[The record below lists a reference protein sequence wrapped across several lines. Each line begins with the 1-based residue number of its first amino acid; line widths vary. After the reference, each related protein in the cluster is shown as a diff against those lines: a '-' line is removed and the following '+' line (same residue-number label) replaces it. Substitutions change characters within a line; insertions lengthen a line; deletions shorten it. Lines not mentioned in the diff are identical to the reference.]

1 MKKSPNIIFQ
11 ALAVAAAMV
20 IPAEGQ
26 RPSRYDGPI
35 IDMHLHAKTDVGRE
49 RRFCFPQ
56 PCEGAPTLAKS
67 ADDLKPMTLEAMARN
82 NIVLGV
88 VSETPEKVLPWTEAE
103 GERFLTGILVAD
115 PRRVSLDVLREL
127 FTTGR
132 AQVLGEITAQYE
144 GIAIDDPL
152 LDPLFA
158 MAHEMDI
165 PVLVH
170 VLGIGGSPDFSS
182 HLGNPLRLVPVLR
195 KYPGL
200 RVYLENAGWPFL
212 EEVTSL
218 MYQFPNVY
226 AEHIDDPS
234 PNTKTRRAQIC
245 EGARGEWPGQAH
257 HVRI

>member
-26 RPSRYDGPI
+26 RPSRYDGSI

-170 VLGIGGSPDFSS
+170 VLGIGAVRISRHTLGIPSGSSRFCANTPACACTWRMPAGRF
-182 HLGNPLRLVPVLR
+182 LR
-195 KYPGL
+195 KL
-200 RVYLENAGWPFL
+200 R
-212 EEVTSL
+212 
-218 MYQFPNVY
+218 
-226 AEHIDDPS
+226 
-234 PNTKTRRAQIC
+234 R
-245 EGARGEWPGQAH
+245 
-257 HVRI
+257 